1 MQSAKSSADIL
12 EIVLNSTSRLF
23 VSFSQE
29 LEQLLEE
36 EKLAGVPVLVFANKQ
51 DLVTAAS
58 SRDVADALCLDK
70 LRDRSWNIQ
79 ACSAL
84 TSEGLEVCSPSF
96 SQVMFKN
103 IKEARMHSSRMRTVQ
118 CSGRLGGG
126 GVWLRGVYIFPGPP
140 PPREQNHR
148 QV

>member
-1 MQSAKSSADIL
+1 MY
-12 EIVLNSTSRLF
+12 
-23 VSFSQE
+23 SFSQE

-84 TSEGLEVCSPSF
+84 TSEGLEVCSLSF

-103 IKEARMHSSRMRTVQ
+103 IKETRMHSSRMRTVR
-118 CSGRLGGG
+118 CGGRLGGG
-126 GVWLRGVYIFPGPP
+126 VSAWGVYTPPAEQTPP
-140 PPREQNHR
+140 PPEQNHR
-148 QV
+148 QM

>member
-1 MQSAKSSADIL
+1 MYCVKNESAKSSAN
-12 EIVLNSTSRLF
+12 VLKNVVKYIS
-23 VSFSQE
+23 VYSFSQE

-84 TSEGLEVCSPSF
+84 TSEGLEVCILSF
-96 SQVMFKN
+96 
-103 IKEARMHSSRMRTVQ
+103 
-118 CSGRLGGG
+118 
-126 GVWLRGVYIFPGPP
+126 
-140 PPREQNHR
+140 
-148 QV
+148 

>member
-1 MQSAKSSADIL
+1 MY
-12 EIVLNSTSRLF
+12 
-23 VSFSQE
+23 SFSQE

-84 TSEGLEVCSPSF
+84 TSEGLEVCSLSF

-103 IKEARMHSSRMRTVQ
+103 IKETRMHSSRMRTVRY
-118 CSGRLGGG
+118 SGRLGGC
-126 GVWLRGVYIFPGPP
+126 LPRGVYFPPGPKAEQTP
-140 PPREQNHR
+140 PPEQNHK